1 MNQGLVDDHKKR
13 MTLLGHEK
21 MKKRKSMVEHPFGT
35 MKRAINYGYTLLKG
49 KRKVKGEFGLIA
61 LAYNMK
67 RVISIRSE
75 ENKASKT
82 KNIQNTTLFEQ
93 IMA

>member
-1 MNQGLVDDHKKR
+1 MA
-13 MTLLGHEK
+13 LLGHEK

-35 MKRAINYGYTLLKG
+35 MKRAINSGYTLLKG

-67 RVISIRSE
+67 RVINIRSG
-75 ENKASKT
+75 ENRT
-82 KNIQNTTLFEQ
+82 DRPKNVRNMTLFEH
-93 IMA
+93 IPA